1 MIAARSVSL
10 KVLTKAR
17 INGISNIEQQSVD
30 HKSGLIEVGQVKL
43 VELVKY
49 LLIRIKKESS

>member
-1 MIAARSVSL
+1 MSGAAARTGKL
-10 KVLTKAR
+10 MKVLTKAR

-43 VELVKY
+43 VEL
-49 LLIRIKKESS
+49 RHF